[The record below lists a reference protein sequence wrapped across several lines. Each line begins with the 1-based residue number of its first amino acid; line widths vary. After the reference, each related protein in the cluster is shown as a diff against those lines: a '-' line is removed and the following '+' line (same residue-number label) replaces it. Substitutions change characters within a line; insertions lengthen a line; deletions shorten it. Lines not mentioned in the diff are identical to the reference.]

1 MLVFKQLFIFL
12 KRTVPLTNIVMIKKY
27 KSKTSIKKGLIN
39 GKYCKSCFVL
49 LVLLVAAAKIHFEEQ
64 ALVAGTQ

>member
-1 MLVFKQLFIFL
+1 
-12 KRTVPLTNIVMIKKY
+12 MIKTY
-27 KSKTSIKKGLIN
+27 KSKTSFKKGLIN
-39 GKYCKSCFVL
+39 GKYCQSCFVL